1 MDVSAVTSAPPL
13 GVARVHPDE
22 SRRRATNGAAM
33 GGDPQTAFHLPA
45 DEAFGSAAP
54 VAVGAMTEVAVADL
68 QPVDG
73 LPLAEA
79 IHRYADQD

>member
-1 MDVSAVTSAPPL
+1 MDVSAVTPAPPIV
-13 GVARVHPDE
+13 VARIHPDE
-22 SRRRATNGAAM
+22 SRRRGTTGEAMIGA
-33 GGDPQTAFHLPA
+33 PQTAFQLPA